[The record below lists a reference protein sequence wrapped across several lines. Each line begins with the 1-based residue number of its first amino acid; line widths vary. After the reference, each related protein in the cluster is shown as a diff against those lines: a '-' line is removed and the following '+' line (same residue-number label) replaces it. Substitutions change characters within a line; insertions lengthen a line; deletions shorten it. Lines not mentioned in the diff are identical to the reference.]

1 MKNAILNF
9 LRLLFVAVAGLL
21 LAGCLFRRAT
31 DSIRYFVLSPIS
43 TNEPAM
49 AESPQS
55 AVGIGYVKMPPYLLR
70 TSMAVRSRTNQ
81 IEYIQDARWGERLD
95 QSFRQTIADNL
106 SRLLPSGRVHITDW
120 GRDEATFNVFITVQQ
135 FEVDTRGS
143 GTLIA
148 QWRITASDN
157 KEPLKSGQTNLVR
170 SGDSPRGDP
179 EAIAM
184 TLSDLTAEF
193 SRELAKE
200 IRKNVNP

>member
-1 MKNAILNF
+1 
-9 LRLLFVAVAGLL
+9 

-31 DSIRYFVLSPIS
+31 DSIRYFVLSPIP

-49 AESPQS
+49 VESPPL

-81 IEYIQDARWGERLD
+81 IEYIQDARWAERLD
-95 QSFRQTIADNL
+95 QSFQQTVAANL
-106 SRLLPSGRVHITDW
+106 SRLLPSGRVHIIDW
-120 GRDEATFNVFITVQQ
+120 GRGEATFNVFITVQQ
-135 FEVDTRGS
+135 FDVDTRGS
-143 GTLIA
+143 GTLVA

-157 KEPLKSGQTNLVR
+157 EKPLKSGQTGLVR

-179 EAIAM
+179 EAIAR

-200 IRKNVNP
+200 IRENVNP